1 MKLHK
6 VLFSLV
12 LSVAAVSAGAQT
24 DSYDVFNLPGG
35 KTLMVPSFRTY
46 VASGYK
52 PSEKNIEFLKGLKEK
67 VTAPKLLAFDLT
79 KNNKDM
85 MLCRASFPVY
95 APNKTSF
102 AAFVEAAINMEL
114 VASGLVE
121 PEAPRLPATLNEFEF
136 SSFGG
141 GKWTID
147 VSATP
152 ENKPALN
159 VKNVYEYSVSFTAGK
174 GCADV
179 MQALPMGVESF
190 LMKLYSDPGFVALM
204 Q

>member
-1 MKLHK
+1 MALQKIW
-6 VLFSLV
+6 VSLV
-12 LSVAAVSAGAQT
+12 LSFAAASAVAQA
-24 DSYDVFNLPGG
+24 DNYDIFMLPGG

-52 PSEKNIEFLKGLKEK
+52 PSEKNMEFLKGLKEK
-67 VTAPKLLAFDLT
+67 VTAPKLLAFDVT

-114 VASGLVE
+114 VASGLVD
-121 PEAPRLPATLNEFEF
+121 PEAPRVPATLNEFEF

-159 VKNVYEYSVSFTAGK
+159 VKNVYEYSVSFMAGK

-190 LMKLYSDPGFVALM
+190 LMKLYADPGFVELM